1 MEHMGNIKHPLN
13 ETTFFF
19 SGISMNGRCE
29 KKIGGWDQ
37 LNHPAGGSPMK
48 PVVEAA
54 FATLLRCK
62 KNPGGWLVAVTFHL
76 NMWKINTTMWPPP
89 SDVRWFINPMNY
101 SYRYHKPV
109 RDIGV
114 INAPTERK
122 FVNGG
127 SFHSLN
133 ASWDRSSGHR
143 EKRSGIH
150 QRKSWVTVWKSCVSL
165 IPGRVIIIL

>member
-1 MEHMGNIKHPLN
+1 MEGVKKKLEDGINWTIQLGVVPWNPSWRQPLRP
-13 ETTFFF
+13 F
-19 SGISMNGRCE
+19 SGA
-29 KKIGGWDQ
+29 KKILVDDWWLSLSIWICGK
-37 LNHPAGGSPMK
+37 S
-48 PVVEAA
+48 
-54 FATLLRCK
+54 TLQC
-62 KNPGGWLVAVTFHL
+62 G
-76 NMWKINTTMWPPP
+76 PPP

>member
-1 MEHMGNIKHPLN
+1 M
-13 ETTFFF
+13 T
-19 SGISMNGRCE
+19 
-29 KKIGGWDQ
+29 GGC
-37 LNHPAGGSPMK
+37 HFPSEY
-48 PVVEAA
+48 VE
-54 FATLLRCK
+54 
-62 KNPGGWLVAVTFHL
+62 NQHYNVA
-76 NMWKINTTMWPPP
+76 PP

-114 INAPTERK
+114 INAPTERT

-150 QRKSWVTVWKSCVSL
+150 QRKSWVTV
-165 IPGRVIIIL
+165 